1 MPESKE
7 CYLCHRIGYRA
18 YVPYG
23 DLAWRCLYEIPCA
36 RRAGRRAW
44 EESHARDA

>member
-23 DLAWRCLYEIPCA
+23 DWAWRCLYEIPCA